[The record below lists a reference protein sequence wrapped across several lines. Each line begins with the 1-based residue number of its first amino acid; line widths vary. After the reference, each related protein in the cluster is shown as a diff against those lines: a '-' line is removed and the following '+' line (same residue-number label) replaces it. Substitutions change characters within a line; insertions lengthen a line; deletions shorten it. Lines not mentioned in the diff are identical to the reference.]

1 MKKARYHLLL
11 LMLLVSIRAA
21 ASPDSLRRLEMFID
35 TDPGVGNG
43 TQFTIPTQR
52 DTFNS
57 TTISMWVPLY
67 TAPGSHMLYMR
78 SFADSAGQGGR
89 WSIAQGK
96 PFEVPVWVSYGEYFW
111 DTDPGLGL
119 GTSFSFSTPADTVT
133 KSMSVSTT
141 GLQPGLHTLY
151 IRTKDNRRQWS
162 ETQARTVFVLE
173 HVKNAEYFVDTDPGV
188 GNGSPF
194 SFRGSHD
201 TVSKTITIPTATN
214 LSFGKHVL
222 YVRTHSSAGKWS
234 MAIGQDFFVR
244 PQINAAEYFLDT
256 DPGVGRGTP
265 LTVTTPSDTVNG
277 SYSISTRYL
286 TGGMHRMYVRT
297 RSTTGGRWSNAQE
310 QSFYLRERI
319 DSAEYFWDS
328 DPGEGN
334 GVLLNM
340 GPKDD
345 SVQATYTIKTPC
357 TTTVGVHHLYFRTK
371 DEHGHWS
378 IAQED
383 TVTITN
389 PTVVAT
395 ADYPGPGP
403 YGTPVKLSGSGGIPP
418 YSYKLGVGTPI
429 SDSIFLVPNGSS
441 SLSFTV
447 YDTCG
452 HSGSTTVSTPAT
464 PTIIA
469 GDTVGHGSV
478 KLNAFR
484 YWVYVLDSNGYI
496 IGAARDYGQMLD
508 TVTMNYY
515 KNRSG
520 TVRSYPIS
528 GIKYLDRN
536 WYVTTNNAPN
546 SDVGVQL
553 FAVDSEFNALSSAD
567 PAVTTKSALSVVKYD
582 GTNEDLSVANNART
596 YVLLTPDS
604 TVTFTGV
611 TSAGNG
617 YAFVFAVSDFSEFY
631 ESRNAPVIL
640 PIHNVE
646 LQSLQQGKDVL
657 LEWHTKGERGNT
669 THTLLRGQN
678 PDVMQVLHVQAA
690 KPGIENSYSFLDV
703 KPLEGVNYYRV
714 KVQDI
719 SGATY
724 FSQMVVVRINGSRLL
739 SVAPNPARDEVHIS
753 GLEQGDQLSL
763 LDATGRMVWTQQ
775 AAGMEMQIRTADFA
789 SGVYLLRVD
798 TNNGSRQS
806 LRIELLH

>member
-1 MKKARYHLLL
+1 MKAKFHLLL

-21 ASPDSLRRLEMFID
+21 ASTDSLRRLEMFID

-43 TQFTIPTQR
+43 TQYTIPTQR

-57 TTISMWVPLY
+57 STISMWVPLY
-67 TAPGSHMLYMR
+67 TAPGSHMLYVR
-78 SFADSAGQGGR
+78 AFADSSGHGGR
-89 WSIAQGK
+89 WGMAQGR

-111 DTDPGLGL
+111 DTDPGLGQ
-119 GTSFSFSTPADTVT
+119 GTIIPINTPADTVIQSINLNT
-133 KSMSVSTT
+133 AS
-141 GLQPGLHTLY
+141 LQPGLHTLY
-151 IRTKDNRRQWS
+151 VRTKDNRGFWGQ
-162 ETQARTVFVLE
+162 TQAQQLYVLE
-173 HVKNAEYFVDTDPGV
+173 YVKNAEYFIDTDPGV
-188 GNGSPF
+188 GKGATF
-194 SFRGSHD
+194 YFRGSHD
-201 TVSKTITIPTATN
+201 TVSKTLSIVLPSN
-214 LSFGKHVL
+214 LEDGKHVL
-222 YVRTHSSAGKWS
+222 YVRTHSSGGKWS
-234 MAIGQDFFVR
+234 LARAQEFFVH
-244 PQINAAEYFLDT
+244 PQINAAEYFFDT
-256 DPGVGRGTP
+256 DPGVGLGSP
-265 LTVTTPSDTVNG
+265 LSVSTPSDTING
-277 SYSISTRYL
+277 SYSISVRGL
-286 TGGMHRMYVRT
+286 DGGMHRLYVRT
-297 RSTTGGRWSNAQE
+297 RSTTGGRWSIAQE

-319 DSAEYFWDS
+319 VAAEYFWDS
-328 DPGEGN
+328 DPGEGS
-334 GVLLNM
+334 GMPLSVL
-340 GPKDD
+340 PKDD

-357 TTTVGVHHLYFRTK
+357 TTAGVHHLYFRTK

-418 YSYKLGVGTPI
+418 YSYKLGVGSPI
-429 SDSIFLVPNGSS
+429 SDSIFLVPNGAS

-508 TVTMNYY
+508 TITMNYY

-640 PIHNVE
+640 PICNVE
-646 LQSLQQGKDVL
+646 LQSQQQGKDVL
-657 LEWHTKGERGNT
+657 LEWHTKGERGTT
-669 THTLLRGQN
+669 THTLLRGPN
-678 PDVMQVLHVQAA
+678 PDVMQVLNEQAA
-690 KPGIENSYSFLDV
+690 KSGTENSYSFLDV

-719 SGATY
+719 SGAAY
-724 FSQMVVVRINGSRLL
+724 YSQMVVVRINDNRLL
-739 SVAPNPARDEVHIS
+739 SVTPNPARDEVHIS
-753 GLEQGDQLSL
+753 GLEPGDQLSL
-763 LDATGRMVWTQQ
+763 LDPTGRAVWTHQATGQ
-775 AAGMEMQIRTADFA
+775 EMQVGTAQFA

-798 TNNGSRQS
+798 ARDGTRQS